1 MRRSPYTFVVC
12 LSVAVALAAVVSS
25 LYLGLPLKDPDGFLG
40 PAYVRLPLL
49 TLMFFGGGVLLAG
62 WKRRGWRQIP
72 TGVVEVVRYEWTI
85 RRVWYVIIG
94 MASFYACYVSYR
106 NLKNDLPIYRTGVLY
121 DKQFLAFDRW
131 LGFGHSPSSLL
142 QSLLGTNIMAEV
154 LSYAYLAYLPL
165 VPVSLGAFLL
175 LSRNVRVGAWYA
187 TALCLNW
194 VLGVL
199 SYYALPTLGPAFA
212 RPQNFWSLP
221 YTSVTELQDA
231 LFRAR
236 VDVLADPVTSGKI
249 QGVAAFAS
257 LHVSVTFA
265 AALFMERTGQRL
277 LLRVVT
283 WIFFALVVL
292 ATLYFGWH
300 YLTDDVAGLLIGWA
314 AVAIGGWATG
324 NRRRRRR
331 RPSRRSDGDHPVS
344 LGPAPQPLRTVSTA
358 EALPLERHTQPTG
371 VWAHAGVSP
380 PMARSV
386 GSHRPEVPVPLIR

>member
-12 LSVAVALAAVVSS
+12 LSAAVVLVAVISS
-25 LYLGLPLKDPDGFLG
+25 IYLGLPLKDPDGFLG

-49 TLMFFGGGVLLAG
+49 ALMFFSGGVLLAG
-62 WKRRGWRQIP
+62 WQRRGWRQIP
-72 TGVVEVVRYEWTI
+72 TGVVEVVRHEWTI
-85 RRVWYVIIG
+85 RRAWYVIIG

-121 DKQFLAFDRW
+121 DKQFLQFDRW

-194 VLGVL
+194 VLGVM

-212 RPQNFWSLP
+212 RPQAFWSLP

-236 VDVLADPVTSGKI
+236 VDVLADPATSGHI

-283 WIFFALVVL
+283 WVFFGLVVL

-300 YLTDDVAGLLIGWA
+300 YLTDDVAGLIIGWA
-314 AVAIGGWATG
+314 AVAIGGWVTG
-324 NRRRRRR
+324 NRRHRR
-331 RPSRRSDGDHPVS
+331 RPARPRDDGDPVS
-344 LGPAPQPLRTVSTA
+344 LSTASPLRPTVSA
-358 EALPLERHTQPTG
+358 PEAVPLERHIQPAG
-371 VWAHAGVSP
+371 VWAHRVMSP
-380 PMARSV
+380 PPRPRST
-386 GSHRPEVPVPLIR
+386 GYERPDVPVPLIR